1 MACSVVFFMW
11 LGSGVWG
18 QDHQWLDV
26 ELLKP
31 GPEASEAGASPS
43 ASVTLPQQT
52 PNTKRNPVWQEGERK
67 AVKVKFA
74 ICERRKL
81 KMCSPAHANHPWPLG
96 CTCNR
101 TQHTAPPS
109 PVPTQSAA
117 EIDRGGRNSVPSV
130 VGRPWYPSS
139 SWRASDL
146 PRAAGFTGRLLSMT
160 LLKRTS
166 QPPSAPTPR
175 LLTSCLPPVGICLSL
190 RLLLEIPHFPPHSLL
205 PHKKFHR
212 KLSFRPKSHHCLS
225 AWPPAAGHLL
235 T

>member
-1 MACSVVFFMW
+1 MAHLGTPLNIQLQPPILHWVRGRSRPLACSVVFFMW

-31 GPEASEAGASPS
+31 GLEASEAGASPS

-146 PRAAGFTGRLLSMT
+146 PRAAGFTGR
-160 LLKRTS
+160 
-166 QPPSAPTPR
+166 
-175 LLTSCLPPVGICLSL
+175 
-190 RLLLEIPHFPPHSLL
+190 
-205 PHKKFHR
+205 
-212 KLSFRPKSHHCLS
+212 
-225 AWPPAAGHLL
+225 
-235 T
+235 